1 MSKEGKNVF
10 FIVTIFDMLCAGTVR
25 SRYLRHIQ
33 VRAAEAVAQALL
45 RNPGI
50 ESSQLANSEVM

>member
-1 MSKEGKNVF
+1 MRKEGKNVF
-10 FIVTIFDMLCAGTVR
+10 SIVTIFDMLCVGMVR

-33 VRAAEAVAQALL
+33 DRAAEAVARPLL